1 MTDRGRQIAN
11 PSRYTPSYDFSD
23 FEETQ
28 PSTPKPGVQ
37 LDSQFNDISA
47 STTELR
53 DAIIDIRRSDG
64 ALQNEIVTED
74 SLAPGLLDTLSSET
88 GAAAA
93 AASAVEAAASA
104 AQADLDAA
112 QLAIVADLIAANS
125 YYLDDGSITDAATSA
140 FDDGSI
146 V

>member
-1 MTDRGRQIAN
+1 MAN

-64 ALQNEIVTED
+64 ALQNGIVTED
-74 SLAPGLLDTLSSET
+74 SLAAGLLDTLSSET
-88 GAAAA
+88 GATEAAASAAAA
-93 AASAVEAAASA
+93 AASAVSA
-104 AQADLDAA
+104 ALNAAELEATLETLSASGGVSDWGTFSEAPTVSLDW
-112 QLAIVADLIAANS
+112 
-125 YYLDDGSITDAATSA
+125 GT
-140 FDDGSI
+140 FH
-146 V
+146 